1 MTEFYKPPTPVFS
14 SLFPCQHLHLD
25 CLPRETSRLP
35 GWRRFFPPNSR
46 ILDLGCGDAEAWHW
60 ELTGQGSGRLP
71 QDLVVGCPMKNVQGW
86 WGWYL
91 FSRAAAFSF
100 DANTRKVKICESQCD
115 ECVRYLSRCCAKQLW
130 NVFAGKIAICHHVWL
145 LLARL
150 TYSTVAAKWL
160 VAGNT
165 KPFLQTSP
173 ATFALHLF
181 L

>member
-1 MTEFYKPPTPVFS
+1 MTEFYKPPVFS
-14 SLFPCQHLHLD
+14 SLYMLAHLHFFA

-60 ELTGQGSGRLP
+60 ELTGQGSGRFP
-71 QDLVVGCPMKNVQGW
+71 HDLVVGCPMKNVQGW
-86 WGWYL
+86 WGWCL

-130 NVFAGKIAICHHVWL
+130 NVFAGKIAICHHVL
-145 LLARL
+145 LLLTPL
-150 TYSTVAAKWL
+150 TYSTVASKWL

-173 ATFALHLF
+173 ATFASHLF